1 MQPAAPSTRE
11 PLPGLPAEQTPARLP
26 AFDLSVRWESP
37 WHGFWSSLRDSF
49 TTPRPAK
56 EGPVPGDAVLRVEW
70 VRGKL
75 PARAFGASCLW
86 HAVAVILL
94 VLPIW
99 GFLPEPKTTLA
110 PVQIEVAWYRPP
122 EDLPRISLR
131 APAPISKPIS
141 PPADASK
148 PVEQQGADT
157 YHPQQTII
165 SIPVHITHPRQTL
178 IQPDA
183 PPTPPKIVPQL
194 PNIVEWAATAPAR
207 PQYQI
212 SSTSAAPRIERR
224 TVPDVAVPEVANVE
238 KTPGPLNI
246 AAALSVNPQPKMP
259 VQPMSA
265 PAARRNPG
273 RTDAVAAPEVG
284 SADSAGDSSLRR
296 LIALSATPGPAA
308 PEVPVPQGNLAARI
322 SMSPEGTKPGA
333 AGGPE
338 DRAGSGA
345 GANSTSASGAGSAG
359 AAGGNGNFPASVSI
373 SGGILPARSRAGP
386 GGIGASRSASG
397 LDLRPTLSA
406 ADLSAPRRGPSVVG
420 AIDPDIAPEKIL
432 SGKEVYTL
440 HVNMPNFTS
449 AAGSWILNF
458 AQLEE
463 DDPRYKQ
470 GGQLATPVPIEKV
483 DPQYPQSAIR
493 ENIDG
498 EVILYA
504 IIRKD
509 GSVDSIQLVHGID
522 PQLDH
527 NAMEALAR
535 WKFRPAARDGNPV
548 DVEAVVY
555 IPFRFRSPVP

>member
-1 MQPAAPSTRE
+1 MQPAAPSARE
-11 PLPGLPAEQTPARLP
+11 LLPGLPAAEHAPARSP
-26 AFDLSVRWESP
+26 ALDLSVRWESP
-37 WHGFWSSLRDSF
+37 WYGFWSSLRDSF
-49 TTPRPAK
+49 STPRIA
-56 EGPVPGDAVLRVEW
+56 EDGPVPGDAVLRVEW

-86 HAVAVILL
+86 HVVAVIIL

-157 YHPQQTII
+157 YHPRQTII

-246 AAALSVNPQPKMP
+246 AAAPSVNPQPKMP

-265 PAARRNPG
+265 PTAQRNPA
-273 RTDAVAAPEVG
+273 RTDAIAAPEVG
-284 SADSAGDSSLRR
+284 SADSAGDASLRR

-308 PEVPVPQGNLAARI
+308 PEVAVPQGNLAARI
-322 SMSPEGTKPGA
+322 SMSPAGTKPGA
-333 AGGPE
+333 AGGSE
-338 DRAGSGA
+338 NRAGSGA

-373 SGGILPARSRAGP
+373 SGGIAPAANRPVR
-386 GGIGASRSASG
+386 

-420 AIDPDIAPEKIL
+420 AIDPDISPEKIL
-432 SGKEVYTL
+432 SGKQVYTL

-463 DDPRYKQ
+463 DDPRFRQ
-470 GGQLATPVPIEKV
+470 RGQLATPVPIEKV
-483 DPQYPQSAIR
+483 DPPYPQSAIR

-509 GSVDSIQLVHGID
+509 GSVDSIQLVHGVD

-535 WKFRPAARDGNPV
+535 WKFRPATRDGNPV